1 MTSFEAVL
9 LGFVQSLTEFFPISS
24 SAHLIIFPQ
33 ILGIEDS
40 SLTFDLVLHLG
51 TALALI
57 VFFWKDLWLII
68 SNFVYDVLYNSF
80 RGKGLRFSSETKYG
94 LYILVACIPAVVF
107 GLLFNKYIED
117 NLRDINMVIYF
128 LLMGTLLMII
138 AELKIR
144 KKVIHKELN
153 FVRALLIGFF
163 QSLALL
169 PGFSRSGA
177 TISGAILN
185 GMSREE
191 AGKFAFLMA
200 IPVILGAAVV
210 RISED
215 FSLVILHLPQMMAAF
230 LASFFGGILA
240 LKLLTIFLKRGN
252 LYPFIIYRI
261 LLVIGL
267 YFYLY
272 Y

>member
-1 MTSFEAVL
+1 MTIFEAII
-9 LGFVQSLTEFFPISS
+9 LGITQSLTEFFPVSS
-24 SAHLIIFPQ
+24 SAHLL
-33 ILGIEDS
+33 ILPKIMGIEGE

-57 VFFWKDLWLII
+57 VFFWRDLWSII
-68 SNFVYDVLYNSF
+68 SNFFFDVLYSSF
-80 RGKGLRFSSETKYG
+80 KEKGIKLSSESRYG
-94 LYILVACIPAVVF
+94 LYLLVGCLPAVIF
-107 GLLFNKYIED
+107 GFLFGKYIED
-117 NLRDINMVIYF
+117 NLRDINYVIYF
-128 LLMGTLLMII
+128 MAMGTLLMFI

-144 KKVIHKELN
+144 KRVVHKDLN
-153 FVRALLIGFF
+153 YVRALLIGFF

-169 PGFSRSGA
+169 SGFSRSGA

-215 FSLVILHLPQMMAAF
+215 FSMVLLHLPQMASAF
-230 LASFFGGILA
+230 FASFFGGILA
-240 LKLLTIFLKRGN
+240 LKLLTVFLKRGN

-261 LLVIGL
+261 LLMIGL
-267 YFYLY
+267 FFYLY

>member
-1 MTSFEAVL
+1 M
-9 LGFVQSLTEFFPISS
+9 
-24 SAHLIIFPQ
+24 
-33 ILGIEDS
+33 
-40 SLTFDLVLHLG
+40 
-51 TALALI
+51 
-57 VFFWKDLWLII
+57 
-68 SNFVYDVLYNSF
+68 
-80 RGKGLRFSSETKYG
+80 
-94 LYILVACIPAVVF
+94 
-107 GLLFNKYIED
+107 FNKYIEENVRD
-117 NLRDINMVIYF
+117 LNLIIYF
-128 LLMGTLLMII
+128 ILLGTVLMVT

-200 IPVILGAAVV
+200 IPVILGAAL
-210 RISED
+210 IKIKED
-215 FSLVILHLPQMMAAF
+215 FHLVLLHLPQMLTALF
-230 LASFFGGILA
+230 TTFFFGLLA

-267 YFYLY
+267 YFYLAR
-272 Y
+272 

>member
-1 MTSFEAVL
+1 MTTFEAII
-9 LGFVQSLTEFFPISS
+9 LGITQAITEFFPISS
-24 SAHLIIFPQ
+24 SAHLILLPN

-40 SLTFDLVLHLG
+40 NLTFDLVLHLG

-80 RGKGLRFSSETKYG
+80 REKGLRFSQETKYG
-94 LYILVACIPAVVF
+94 LYVLAACIPAVIT
-107 GLLFNKYIED
+107 GLMFSEYIE
-117 NLRDINMVIYF
+117 NNIRDINLIIYF
-128 LLMGTLLMII
+128 LFMGTILMLV

-144 KKVIHKELN
+144 KKIIHKELN

-200 IPVILGAAVV
+200 IPVILGAAFLK
-210 RISED
+210 ISED
-215 FSLVILHLPQMMAAF
+215 LPLVLLNLPQMMAAF
-230 LASFFGGILA
+230 LASFFGGLLA

-261 LLVIGL
+261 LLMIGL

>member
-1 MTSFEAVL
+1 MLAHQHGVITL
-9 LGFVQSLTEFFPISS
+9 CLGCV
-24 SAHLIIFPQ
+24 
-33 ILGIEDS
+33 
-40 SLTFDLVLHLG
+40 
-51 TALALI
+51 
-57 VFFWKDLWLII
+57 FWKDIWSIV
-68 SNFVYDVLYNSF
+68 SNFVYDVLYHSF
-80 RGKGLRFSSETKYG
+80 REKGLKFSPETKYG
-94 LYILVACIPAVVF
+94 LYILVASIPATIF
-107 GLLFNKYIED
+107 GFMFNKYIEENVRD
-117 NLRDINMVIYF
+117 LNLIIYF
-128 LLMGTLLMII
+128 ILLGTVLMVT

-200 IPVILGAAVV
+200 IPVILGAAL
-210 RISED
+210 IKIKED
-215 FSLVILHLPQMMAAF
+215 FHLVLLHLPQMLTALF
-230 LASFFGGILA
+230 TTFFFGLLA

-267 YFYLY
+267 YFYLAR
-272 Y
+272 

>member
-1 MTSFEAVL
+1 MTTFEAII
-9 LGFVQSLTEFFPISS
+9 LGVFQSLTEFFPVSS
-24 SAHLIIFPQ
+24 SAHLIILPN

-57 VFFWKDLWLII
+57 VFFWKDIWSIV
-68 SNFVYDVLYNSF
+68 SNFFYDVLYHSF
-80 RGKGLRFSSETKYG
+80 REKGLKFSPETKYG
-94 LYILVACIPAVVF
+94 LYVLVACIPAVVF
-107 GLLFNKYIED
+107 GLIFNKYIED
-117 NLRDINMVIYF
+117 NLRDIEMIIYF
-128 LLMGTLLMII
+128 LAMGTFLMLI

-144 KKVIHKELN
+144 KKVVHKELN
-153 FVRALLIGFF
+153 FVRALIIGFF

-177 TISGAILN
+177 TISGGILN

-215 FSLVILHLPQMMAAF
+215 FSMVVLNLPQMMSAF
-230 LASFFGGILA
+230 FASFLGGLLA
-240 LKLLTIFLKRGN
+240 LKLLTIFLKKGN
-252 LYPFIIYRI
+252 LYPFIVYRI
-261 LLVIGL
+261 LLIIGL

>member
-1 MTSFEAVL
+1 MSSIEAII
-9 LGFVQSLTEFFPISS
+9 LGLVQALTEFFPVSS
-24 SAHLIIFPQ
+24 SAHLLILPQ

-57 VFFWKDLWLII
+57 IFFWRDLWLII
-68 SNFVYDVLYNSF
+68 SNFVYDVLYHSF
-80 RGKGLRFSSETKYG
+80 REKGLKFSAQTKYG
-94 LYILVACIPAVVF
+94 LYILAACMPATII

-117 NLRDINMVIYF
+117 NVRDINLVIYF
-128 LLMGTLLMII
+128 ILLGTILMLI

-144 KKVIHKELN
+144 KKVVHKELN
-153 FVRALLIGFF
+153 LVRALLIGFF

-191 AGKFAFLMA
+191 AGKFSFLMA
-200 IPVILGAAVV
+200 IPVILGAAAV

-215 FSLVILHLPQMMAAF
+215 FPLVILHWPQMLSAF
-230 LASFFGGILA
+230 LASFFAGLLA
-240 LKLLTIFLKRGN
+240 LKLLTIFLKKGN

-261 LLVIGL
+261 LLIIGL
-267 YFYLY
+267 YFYLKF
-272 Y
+272 

>member
-1 MTSFEAVL
+1 MTSFEAIL
-9 LGFVQSLTEFFPISS
+9 LGLVQAITEFFPISS
-24 SAHLIIFPQ
+24 SAHLLILPN

-68 SNFVYDVLYNSF
+68 SNFVYDILYHSF
-80 RGKGLRFSSETKYG
+80 REKGLKLSSETKYG
-94 LYILVACIPAVVF
+94 LYILAACLPAVVM
-107 GLLFNKYIED
+107 GLMFNKYIED
-117 NLRDINMVIYF
+117 NLRDINLVIYF
-128 LLMGTLLMII
+128 LLLGTILMLI

-144 KKVIHKELN
+144 KKVVHKELN

-215 FSLVILHLPQMMAAF
+215 FPLVVLHLPQMLAAF
-230 LASFFGGILA
+230 FASFFGGLLA

-261 LLVIGL
+261 LLIIGL